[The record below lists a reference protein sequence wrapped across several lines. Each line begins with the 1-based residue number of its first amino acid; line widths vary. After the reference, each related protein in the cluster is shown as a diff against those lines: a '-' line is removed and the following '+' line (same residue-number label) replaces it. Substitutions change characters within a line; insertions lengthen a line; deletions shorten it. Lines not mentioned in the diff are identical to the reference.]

1 MKTFTFSTTHDEND
15 GPFPVNEVMKDIPNV
30 QVSKYTTTGSNTP
43 GLHIYTFTVMC
54 AEGDDTHEI
63 VFLIG
68 RCLQEKRHA
77 LLMKEYI
84 DKHLND
90 TSN

>member
-15 GPFPVNEVMKDIPNV
+15 GPFPIDAVMKDIPNV
-30 QVSKYTTTGSNTP
+30 KVAKYSASNGTP
-43 GLHIYTFTVMC
+43 GLYIYTFTVTC

-63 VFLIG
+63 AFLIG